1 MGSGGE
7 NLRVVG
13 EEPMGSGGEN
23 LWVVGERTYG

>member
-7 NLRVVG
+7 KLWVVG

>member
-7 NLRVVG
+7 NIWVMG
-13 EEPMGSGGEN
+13 EEYMGSGGEN

>member
-23 LWVVGERTYG
+23 LWVVGERIYG

>member
-7 NLRVVG
+7 NLWVVG